1 MQAIEIFV
9 VVKAFFTK
17 YYFRLVCVVLL
28 VCRCSGNGKT
38 LLQIALVM
46 DFSLLH
52 WTSRNDVVF
61 RYNSLK
67 KEIKY

>member
-1 MQAIEIFV
+1 MQTTETFV

-17 YYFRLVCVVLL
+17 YFFHVGLCSLL

-52 WTSRNDVVF
+52 WTSRDDVAF
-61 RYNSLK
+61 RYNPLK
-67 KEIKY
+67 KRN